1 MRPYP
6 YSSFFFFQREPEM
19 RNPTTRAQ
27 NESATTQ
34 QHDPNREPAERCE
47 QHVVLSSQLV
57 HLRTKNILDRA
68 RYGDDVVPA
77 IDISHNNEPY
87 LVTIDANTEGE
98 TSEEENDENEP
109 YLVTLDAAT
118 EELEKGTSFKNLEEA
133 KRVVSYYSIAR
144 KVALRVGK
152 SDSVRVRYK
161 CIVGCPFVCLI
172 SKVKK
177 GQGFEIKTLQT
188 KHTCPEAFKNRR
200 ATQQALAHYFKKR
213 VQNDP
218 KCKVNEMRKIVDDNF
233 RLNISYSKM
242 NMVKTLVLEK
252 LDGSYVDDFNKMEG
266 YAQELR
272 DNNPVTDVI
281 INISKEVLLEHGQ
294 IKFLRMY
301 ICIQALKSGWRAGLR
316 PFIGLDGTFLKGKFK
331 GILLVALG
339 QDSMK
344 HFYPLAWAVVD
355 RETIRT
361 WKWFIELMRNS
372 LGLADGERLTLMSDI
387 QKGLIGAVGDLLPKA
402 QHRWCARHI
411 EANWSR
417 SWSGVQMKKMFWWS
431 AWSTYEEEFNNQ
443 LKSMGFVSKQAAK
456 DLFWYPPQHWCR
468 TFFDTVCKNHSC
480 ENNFTESF
488 NKWILEARAK
498 PIIKMLEDIR
508 INVMKRLKQLEE
520 EGKRWTEEY
529 CPYFMDLYHDFRM
542 TAQGCQVVANGDLGY
557 EVAEGIDRHVVNLA
571 TKKCTC
577 RTWDLTEIPC
587 PHAIKALEHDRLEPL
602 NEMHWWYS
610 KEAYL
615 FVYQP
620 KIQPVRGEK
629 FWKIDPSQAMQPPQ
643 IHKLVGRPKLKR
655 VREKDEARKREGL
668 WSKSRKGLQM
678 TCGNCSAVGHNRRRC
693 PLLQKGRQVLPA
705 PQLSEE
711 NESVFMPTPGFVASS
726 SRQTSQQSS
735 QAFNEASGSSKSKRK
750 NVSKDKVDAIPK
762 RSKNSG
768 KEIVIAPSIAT
779 VDEVEDG
786 IESEDKDIVFA
797 PRMISKEKTRLQMK
811 KLQQQPIGSRR
822 ISFRGDENGASI
834 PTNLP
839 YSPKKLTWKDKARV
853 TSNQLTKDKEK
864 KIGKLKAKRGKH

>member
-1 MRPYP
+1 MVDKVDLLFYYGGRWVLT
-6 YSSFFFFQREPEM
+6 
-19 RNPTTRAQ
+19 PTVIYIKKLTHVWK
-27 NESATTQ
+27 EYDPDLLSYIDICEEFHEKLGFSKVQ
-34 QHDPNREPAERCE
+34 QLILKGPSGRYYLIEGDSGIRTIQTALSVRSGVLELF
-47 QHVVLSSQLV
+47 VV
-57 HLRTKNILDRA
+57 DE
-68 RYGDDVVPA
+68 GDDVVPA

-87 LVTIDANTEGE
+87 LVTIDAATEGE

-118 EELEKGTSFKNLEEA
+118 EGESSEEENDENEPYPSDYNSEELESFRLEKKREVNDQLDNFKELEKGMSFKNLEEA
-133 KRVVSYYSIAR
+133 KRVVSYYSISR
-144 KVALRVGK
+144 KVALRVDK

-172 SKVKK
+172 SEVKK

-200 ATQQALAHYFKKR
+200 ATQHALAYYFKKK

-218 KCKVNEMRKIVDDNF
+218 MCKVNEMRKIVDDNF

-242 NMVKTLVLEK
+242 KRVKRLVLEK
-252 LDGSYVDDFNKMEG
+252 LDGSYVDDFNKFEG

-272 DNNPVTDVI
+272 DSNPGTDVI
-281 INISKEVLLEHGQ
+281 INICKEALLEHGQ
-294 IKFLRMY
+294 RKFLRMY

-361 WKWFIELMRNS
+361 WKWFIELLRNS
-372 LGLADGERLTLMSDI
+372 LGLADGEGLTLMSDM

-411 EANWSR
+411 EANWSM

-431 AWSTYEEEFNNQ
+431 AWSTYEEEFNDK
-443 LKSMGFVSKQAAK
+443 LKSMGSVSKQAAK
-456 DLFWYPPQHWCR
+456 DLLWYPPQHWCR
-468 TFFDTVCKNHSC
+468 AFFDTVCKNHSC
-480 ENNFTESF
+480 ENNFIESF

-508 INVMKRLKQLEE
+508 IKVMKRLKQLEE

-529 CPYFMDLYHDFRM
+529 CPYSMDMYHDFRM
-542 TAQGCQVVANGDLGY
+542 IAQGCQVVYNGDLGY
-557 EVAEGIDRHVVNLA
+557 EVAEG
-571 TKKCTC
+571 
-577 RTWDLTEIPC
+577 IPC

-668 WSKSRKGLQM
+668 
-678 TCGNCSAVGHNRRRC
+678 
-693 PLLQKGRQVLPA
+693 
-705 PQLSEE
+705 
-711 NESVFMPTPGFVASS
+711 
-726 SRQTSQQSS
+726 
-735 QAFNEASGSSKSKRK
+735 
-750 NVSKDKVDAIPK
+750 
-762 RSKNSG
+762 
-768 KEIVIAPSIAT
+768 
-779 VDEVEDG
+779 
-786 IESEDKDIVFA
+786 
-797 PRMISKEKTRLQMK
+797 
-811 KLQQQPIGSRR
+811 
-822 ISFRGDENGASI
+822 
-834 PTNLP
+834 
-839 YSPKKLTWKDKARV
+839 
-853 TSNQLTKDKEK
+853 
-864 KIGKLKAKRGKH
+864 

>member
-1 MRPYP
+1 MVDKVDLLFY
-6 YSSFFFFQREPEM
+6 YGGFSKV
-19 RNPTTRAQ
+19 
-27 NESATTQ
+27 Q
-34 QHDPNREPAERCE
+34 QLILKGPSGRYYLIEGDSGIRTIQTALSVRSGVLELF
-47 QHVVLSSQLV
+47 VV
-57 HLRTKNILDRA
+57 DE
-68 RYGDDVVPA
+68 GDDVVPA

-87 LVTIDANTEGE
+87 LVTIDAATEGE

-118 EELEKGTSFKNLEEA
+118 EGESSEEENDENEPYPSDYNSEELESFRLEKKREVNDQLDNFKELEKGMSFKNLEEA
-133 KRVVSYYSIAR
+133 KRVVSYYSISR
-144 KVALRVGK
+144 KVALRVDK

-172 SKVKK
+172 SEVKK

-200 ATQQALAHYFKKR
+200 ATQHALAYYFKKK

-218 KCKVNEMRKIVDDNF
+218 MCKVNEMRKIVDDNS

-242 NMVKTLVLEK
+242 KRVKRLVLEK
-252 LDGSYVDDFNKMEG
+252 LDGSYVDDFNKFEG

-272 DNNPVTDVI
+272 DSNPGTDVI
-281 INISKEVLLEHGQ
+281 INICKEALLEHGQ
-294 IKFLRMY
+294 RKFLRMY

-361 WKWFIELMRNS
+361 WKWFIELLRNS
-372 LGLADGERLTLMSDI
+372 LGLADGEGLTLMSDM

-411 EANWSR
+411 EANWSM

-431 AWSTYEEEFNNQ
+431 AWSTYEEEFNDK
-443 LKSMGFVSKQAAK
+443 LKSMGSVSKQAAK
-456 DLFWYPPQHWCR
+456 DLLWYPPQHWCR
-468 TFFDTVCKNHSC
+468 AFFDTVCKNHSC
-480 ENNFTESF
+480 ENNFIESF

-508 INVMKRLKQLEE
+508 IKVMKRLKQLEE

-529 CPYFMDLYHDFRM
+529 CPYSMDMYHDFRM
-542 TAQGCQVVANGDLGY
+542 IAQGCQVVYNGDLGY
-557 EVAEGIDRHVVNLA
+557 E
-571 TKKCTC
+571 
-577 RTWDLTEIPC
+577 
-587 PHAIKALEHDRLEPL
+587 
-602 NEMHWWYS
+602 
-610 KEAYL
+610 
-615 FVYQP
+615 
-620 KIQPVRGEK
+620 
-629 FWKIDPSQAMQPPQ
+629 
-643 IHKLVGRPKLKR
+643 
-655 VREKDEARKREGL
+655 
-668 WSKSRKGLQM
+668 
-678 TCGNCSAVGHNRRRC
+678 
-693 PLLQKGRQVLPA
+693 LQKGRQVLPP
-705 PQLSEE
+705 PQPSEE
-711 NESVFMPTPGFVASS
+711 NELVFMPTPGFVASS
-726 SRQTSQQSS
+726 SKETSQQSS
-735 QAFNEASGSSKSKRK
+735 QAFNEAPGPSKPKRK

-768 KEIVIAPSIAT
+768 KEIVVAPSIAT
-779 VDEVEDG
+779 VDEGELEDG
-786 IESEDKDIVFA
+786 IESEDEDTVFA
-797 PRMISKEKTRLQMK
+797 PRMISEEKTRLQMK

-822 ISFRGDENGASI
+822 IGFRGDENGASI

-839 YSPKKLTWKDKARV
+839 YSPKKLTWKGKACV
-853 TSNQLTKDKEK
+853 TLNQLTKDKEK

>member
-1 MRPYP
+1 MVDKVDLLFYYGGRWVLT
-6 YSSFFFFQREPEM
+6 
-19 RNPTTRAQ
+19 PTVIYIKKLTHVWK
-27 NESATTQ
+27 EYDPDLLSYIDICEEFHEKLGFSKVQ
-34 QHDPNREPAERCE
+34 QLLLKGPSGKYYLIEGDSGIRTIQTALSVRSG
-47 QHVVLSSQLV
+47 VLELFAV
-57 HLRTKNILDRA
+57 DE
-68 RYGDDVVPA
+68 GDDVVPA

-87 LVTIDANTEGE
+87 LVTIDAATEGE

-118 EELEKGTSFKNLEEA
+118 EGESSEEENDENEPYPSDYNSEELESFRLEKKREVNDQLDNFKELEKGMSFKNLEEA
-133 KRVVSYYSIAR
+133 KRIVSYYSIAR
-144 KVALRVGK
+144 KVALRVDK

-172 SKVKK
+172 SEVKK

-213 VQNDP
+213 VQNDH

-242 NMVKTLVLEK
+242 KRVKRLVLEK
-252 LDGSYVDDFNKMEG
+252 LDGGYVDDFNKLEG

-272 DNNPVTDVI
+272 DSNPGTD
-281 INISKEVLLEHGQ
+281 
-294 IKFLRMY
+294 
-301 ICIQALKSGWRAGLR
+301 
-316 PFIGLDGTFLKGKFK
+316 
-331 GILLVALG
+331 
-339 QDSMK
+339 
-344 HFYPLAWAVVD
+344 
-355 RETIRT
+355 
-361 WKWFIELMRNS
+361 
-372 LGLADGERLTLMSDI
+372 
-387 QKGLIGAVGDLLPKA
+387 GLIGAVGDLLPKA

-431 AWSTYEEEFNNQ
+431 AWSTYEEEFNDQ
-443 LKSMGFVSKQAAK
+443 LKSMGSVSKQAAK
-456 DLFWYPPQHWCR
+456 DLLWYPPQHWCR
-468 TFFDTVCKNHSC
+468 AFFDTIYKNHSC

-508 INVMKRLKQLEE
+508 IKVMKRLKQLEE
-520 EGKRWTEEY
+520 EGKRWTEKY
-529 CPYFMDLYHDFRM
+529 CPYSMDLYHDFRM
-542 TAQGCQVVANGDLGY
+542 IAQGCQVVANGDLGY
-557 EVAEGIDRHVVNLA
+557 E
-571 TKKCTC
+571 
-577 RTWDLTEIPC
+577 
-587 PHAIKALEHDRLEPL
+587 
-602 NEMHWWYS
+602 
-610 KEAYL
+610 
-615 FVYQP
+615 
-620 KIQPVRGEK
+620 
-629 FWKIDPSQAMQPPQ
+629 
-643 IHKLVGRPKLKR
+643 
-655 VREKDEARKREGL
+655 
-668 WSKSRKGLQM
+668 
-678 TCGNCSAVGHNRRRC
+678 
-693 PLLQKGRQVLPA
+693 LQKGRQVLPA
-705 PQLSEE
+705 PQPSEE

-735 QAFNEASGSSKSKRK
+735 QASNEASGPSKSKRK

-779 VDEVEDG
+779 VDEDEVEDG
-786 IESEDKDIVFA
+786 IESEDEDIVFA
-797 PRMISKEKTRLQMK
+797 PRMISEEKTRLQMK
-811 KLQQQPIGSRR
+811 KLQQQPCGSRR

-839 YSPKKLTWKDKARV
+839 YSPKKLTWKGKACV